1 MIFLFKEGGN
11 ILREPNWLKLES
23 GSDIRGKAIADNAE
37 DIELTEEV
45 VGKIGK
51 AFVFWLADKLGM
63 ESSDLKIGIGHD
75 SRLSADKLSSA
86 LSAGINSAG
95 AATYLTGLASTP
107 AMFMSTVFASY
118 NYDGAVMITASHL
131 PSDKNGFKFFTK
143 EGGLEKTDIQG
154 ILKLAAKNDFET
166 IDRSG
171 EKFEIDLMEDYSN
184 HLKSLIRANIVE
196 GVDQAKPLKDF
207 RIVLDAGNGSG
218 GFFVDKIL
226 KPLGADTEGSQFL
239 VPDGNFPN
247 HPPNPENREAMA
259 SIQQAVKENTADL
272 GIIFDTDVDRAAVVD
287 SYGNSINRNKLV
299 ALASAIVLE
308 DNPGAT
314 IVTDSVTSVGLNKFI
329 EGKLGG
335 NHHRFKRG
343 YKNVINEAIRLEQE
357 GAEVPLA
364 IETSGHAA
372 LKENY
377 FLDDG
382 AYLVAKILIKMAN
395 LATEGVKL
403 SNLIADLEEAN
414 IKKEFR
420 MDIDLDDYKEYGQNL
435 IDDLKGYVDEI
446 TGWELAPNNYQGLR
460 INTGGNDWFLLRMS
474 LHDPVLVLNIECD
487 TEKSLDSIF
496 KKIKVFLNNYNSVK
510 TIDF

>member
-1 MIFLFKEGGN
+1 MTEI
-11 ILREPNWLKLES
+11 NWLKLES
-23 GSDIRGKAIADNAE
+23 GSDIRGIAIAGDDQ

-45 VGKIGK
+45 VEKIGK
-51 AFVFWLADKLGM
+51 AFAFWLGDKSGIK
-63 ESSDLKIGIGHD
+63 SSDLKIGIGHD
-75 SRLSADKLSSA
+75 SRLSADKLSGA
-86 LSAGINSAG
+86 LSTGIRSAG
-95 AATYLTGLASTP
+95 SDTYLTGLASTP

-143 EGGLEKTDIQG
+143 DGGLEKEDIQD
-154 ILKLAAKNDFET
+154 ILKFAADDKFSSAEKA
-166 IDRSG
+166 G
-171 EKFEIDLMEDYSN
+171 EKYKIDLMEDYSN
-184 HLKSLIRANIVE
+184 HLKTLIRANINE
-196 GVDQAKPLKDF
+196 QVDQAKPLKDF
-207 RIVLDAGNGSG
+207 KIVLDAGNGSG

-239 VPDGNFPN
+239 EPDGSFPN
-247 HPPNPENREAMA
+247 HPPNPENKGAMN
-259 SIQQAVKENTADL
+259 SIQNAVRENAADL

-287 SYGNSINRNKLV
+287 SNGNSINRNKLV

-329 EGKLGG
+329 EEKLGG

-343 YKNVINEAIRLEQE
+343 YKNVINEAIRLESE
-357 GAEVPLA
+357 GINAPLA

-382 AYLVAKILIKMAN
+382 AYLVAKILIKITN
-395 LATEGVKL
+395 LATEGIKL
-403 SNLIADLEEAN
+403 NSLIEELEEAN

-420 MDIDLDDYKEYGQNL
+420 MDIDLEDYKDYGQQV
-435 IDDLKGYVDEI
+435 IGDLKDYVDEI
-446 TGWELAPNNYQGLR
+446 SGWELAPNNYQGIR

-487 TEKSLDSIF
+487 TARNLNKTLE
-496 KKIKVFLNNYNSVK
+496 KIKGFLNNYKS
-510 TIDF
+510 IISIGF